1 MAEKKIIIAP
11 NAGPATVIKET
22 TTKPIVTKLPL
33 FEKENY
39 MWMGIGAAI
48 IMLGMFLMSG
58 GKNSSADQFD
68 YKVVY
73 STTRITIAPIL
84 ILLGLL
90 VEIYAIFKRPRVHQ
104 Q

>member
-1 MAEKKIIIAP
+1 MADKKVVV
-11 NAGPATVIKET
+11 PANTAHTTVINET
-22 TTKPIVTKLPL
+22 TTKTTITKLPL

-48 IMLGMFLMSG
+48 IILGMFLMSG

-73 STTRITIAPIL
+73 STTRITVAPIL
-84 ILLGLL
+84 ILLGLF
-90 VEIYAIFKRPRVHQ
+90 VEIYAIFKRPGVHQ

>member
-1 MAEKKIIIAP
+1 MAEKKVVTAANAAP
-11 NAGPATVIKET
+11 ITTVKET
-22 TTKPIVTKLPL
+22 TSKITKAKLPL

-73 STTRITIAPIL
+73 STTRITVAPIL
-84 ILLGLL
+84 ILLGLF
-90 VEIYAIFKRPRVHQ
+90 VEIYAIFKRPKVHQ

>member
-1 MAEKKIIIAP
+1 MAEKKVVVTP
-11 NAGPATVIKET
+11 NTATTTTVKET
-22 TTKPIVTKLPL
+22 VTKSIIVKLPL

-39 MWMGIGAAI
+39 MWMGIGVAV

-58 GKNSSADQFD
+58 GKNSSANEFD

-73 STTRITIAPIL
+73 SATRITVAPIL

-90 VEIYAIFKRPRVHQ
+90 VEIYAIFKRPKAHQ